1 VKTPINRGPEPR
13 WDAGWRI
20 AETVKKLPMALASAA
35 AFLAALFLIL
45 GRSKG
50 AVLRAVDLAAR
61 SPALLVAAGAA
72 ISMVW
77 RFSGAPFADS
87 DWTAAAADALL
98 AALAFAAAAQFRI
111 TRLASTCPASFR
123 LTIGGAPL
131 FLVVCGLAAFIL
143 VPQLSFTGA
152 FLLAGALTLNGAA
165 FDRRAVTGAPAPATL
180 KAAVRLESAAILALG
195 IPVAVMLEAVATA
208 APQNM
213 PLVTPVFE
221 AAQGFLFAFGLGGSL
236 GLVAA
241 YYGNKLK
248 FKKKAGEL
256 AAVSG
261 VLAFVIAPLIGAH
274 PVIAAAAA
282 GLLWGEQTLALT
294 VTRVRLRR
302 IAERVA
308 APLAY
313 FGFGLAL
320 APRIFQ
326 ADLLTVLFAAAAVTI
341 MRAGPRLAALKKTTL
356 PRESQMFLAWFG
368 GAPGAASALFL
379 ISLLDA
385 PSIVAQDAVLTVG
398 SLAVLFGIFAARL
411 TSRPLVKL
419 LLKQTALAKKRAMF
433 AG

>member
-1 VKTPINRGPEPR
+1 
-13 WDAGWRI
+13 
-20 AETVKKLPMALASAA
+20 MALATAA
-35 AFLAALFLIL
+35 AFVAALFLIL
-45 GRSKG
+45 GKSKG
-50 AVLRAVDLAAR
+50 VVLRAVESAAR
-61 SPALLVAAGAA
+61 SPALLMAAGAG
-72 ISMVW
+72 ISLAW
-77 RFSGAPFADS
+77 RFSGAPFAGS
-87 DWTAAAADALL
+87 DWTAAGADALL

-208 APQNM
+208 APQDM

-221 AAQGFLFAFGLGGSL
+221 AARGFLFAFALGGSL
-236 GLVAA
+236 GLASA
-241 YYGNKLK
+241 HYGNKLK

-256 AAVSG
+256 AALSG
-261 VLAFVIAPLIGAH
+261 LVAFVVAPLIGAH

-282 GLLWGEQTLALT
+282 GLLWGEQTLALS

-302 IAERVA
+302 LAERVV

-398 SLAVLFGIFAARL
+398 SLAVVFGVFAARL
-411 TSRPLVKL
+411 TSRPLVTL

-433 AG
+433 AAN